1 MREGL
6 SKTKLLLLDS
16 CVCIDFLRGNLKKGY
31 DLMCKSDP
39 RLFKIPSVVQAE
51 LLLGAAKSNNP
62 DTNRF
67 FVEQFLLPFD
77 ILPFDSR
84 CAREYVSIRSYL
96 EKEGKKIGPNNL
108 MTLVQLLVLTM
119 RYLLPITCANLKGFR
134 GLNLKIGQRL
144 FSNYNYEVRVNL
156 AK

>member
-1 MREGL
+1 MF
-6 SKTKLLLLDS
+6 LLDS

-67 FVEQFLLPFD
+67 FVEQF
-77 ILPFDSR
+77 
-84 CAREYVSIRSYL
+84 
-96 EKEGKKIGPNNL
+96 
-108 MTLVQLLVLTM
+108 
-119 RYLLPITCANLKGFR
+119 
-134 GLNLKIGQRL
+134 
-144 FSNYNYEVRVNL
+144 
-156 AK
+156 

>member
-1 MREGL
+1 MF
-6 SKTKLLLLDS
+6 LLDS

-31 DLMCKSDP
+31 DLMRKSDP

-84 CAREYVSIRSYL
+84 CAREYASIRSYL
-96 EKEGKKIGPNNL
+96 EKEGKKIGPNDL
-108 MTLVQLLVLTM
+108 MIASIARAHNAVLVTYNM
-119 RYLLPITCANLKGFR
+119 REFKRVPGIELEDWA
-134 GLNLKIGQRL
+134 
-144 FSNYNYEVRVNL
+144 EVVF
-156 AK
+156 

>member
-1 MREGL
+1 MF
-6 SKTKLLLLDS
+6 LLDS
-16 CVCIDFLRGNLKKGY
+16 CVCVDFLRGNLKKGY

-84 CAREYVSIRSYL
+84 CARECASIRSCL
-96 EKEGKKIGPNNL
+96 EKEGKKIGPNDL
-108 MTLVQLLVLTM
+108 MIASIARAHNAVLVTHNM
-119 RYLLPITCANLKGFR
+119 REFKRVPGIELEDWA
-134 GLNLKIGQRL
+134 
-144 FSNYNYEVRVNL
+144 EVVF
-156 AK
+156 

>member
-1 MREGL
+1 MF
-6 SKTKLLLLDS
+6 LLDS

-84 CAREYVSIRSYL
+84 CAREYASIRSYL
-96 EKEGKKIGPNNL
+96 EKEGKKIGPNDL
-108 MTLVQLLVLTM
+108 MIASIARVHNAVLITHNM
-119 RYLLPITCANLKGFR
+119 REFKRVPGIELEDWA
-134 GLNLKIGQRL
+134 
-144 FSNYNYEVRVNL
+144 EVVF
-156 AK
+156 

>member
-1 MREGL
+1 MF
-6 SKTKLLLLDS
+6 LLDS

-31 DLMCKSDP
+31 DLMSKSDP

-84 CAREYVSIRSYL
+84 CAREYASIRSYL
-96 EKEGKKIGPNNL
+96 EKEGKKIGPNDL
-108 MTLVQLLVLTM
+108 MIASIARAHNAVLVTHNM
-119 RYLLPITCANLKGFR
+119 REFKRVPGIELEDWA
-134 GLNLKIGQRL
+134 
-144 FSNYNYEVRVNL
+144 EVVF
-156 AK
+156 

>member
-1 MREGL
+1 MF
-6 SKTKLLLLDS
+6 LLDS

-96 EKEGKKIGPNNL
+96 EKEGKKIGLNNL
-108 MTLVQLLVLTM
+108 MIASIARAHNAVLVTHNM
-119 RYLLPITCANLKGFR
+119 REFKRVPGIELEDWA
-134 GLNLKIGQRL
+134 
-144 FSNYNYEVRVNL
+144 EVVF
-156 AK
+156 

>member
-1 MREGL
+1 MF
-6 SKTKLLLLDS
+6 LLDS

-31 DLMCKSDP
+31 DLMYKSDP

-84 CAREYVSIRSYL
+84 CAREYASIRSYL
-96 EKEGKKIGPNNL
+96 EKEGKKIGPNDL
-108 MTLVQLLVLTM
+108 MIASIARVHNAVLVTHNM
-119 RYLLPITCANLKGFR
+119 REFKRVPGIELEDWA
-134 GLNLKIGQRL
+134 
-144 FSNYNYEVRVNL
+144 EVVF
-156 AK
+156 

>member
-1 MREGL
+1 MF
-6 SKTKLLLLDS
+6 LLDS

-77 ILPFDSR
+77 ILPVESR
-84 CAREYVSIRSYL
+84 CAREYVSIRSYW
-96 EKEGKKIGPNNL
+96 ETEGKKIGPNN
-108 MTLVQLLVLTM
+108 MMNASIARAHNAVLVTHNM
-119 RYLLPITCANLKGFR
+119 REFKRVPGIELEDWA
-134 GLNLKIGQRL
+134 
-144 FSNYNYEVRVNL
+144 EVVF
-156 AK
+156 

>member
-1 MREGL
+1 MF
-6 SKTKLLLLDS
+6 LLDS

-84 CAREYVSIRSYL
+84 CAREYASIRSYL
-96 EKEGKKIGPNNL
+96 EKEGKKIGPNDL
-108 MTLVQLLVLTM
+108 MIASIARVHNAVLVTHNM
-119 RYLLPITCANLKGFR
+119 REFKRVPGIELEDWA
-134 GLNLKIGQRL
+134 
-144 FSNYNYEVRVNL
+144 EVVF
-156 AK
+156 

>member
-1 MREGL
+1 MF
-6 SKTKLLLLDS
+6 LLDS

-84 CAREYVSIRSYL
+84 CAREYASIRFYL
-96 EKEGKKIGPNNL
+96 EKEGKKIGPNDL
-108 MTLVQLLVLTM
+108 MIASIARVHNAVLVTHNM
-119 RYLLPITCANLKGFR
+119 REFKRVPGIELEDWA
-134 GLNLKIGQRL
+134 
-144 FSNYNYEVRVNL
+144 EVVF
-156 AK
+156 

>member
-1 MREGL
+1 MF
-6 SKTKLLLLDS
+6 LLDS

-31 DLMCKSDP
+31 DLMRKSDP

-84 CAREYVSIRSYL
+84 CAREYASIRSYL
-96 EKEGKKIGPNNL
+96 EKEGKKIGPNDL
-108 MTLVQLLVLTM
+108 MIASIARVHNAVLVTHNM
-119 RYLLPITCANLKGFR
+119 REFKRVPGIELEDWA
-134 GLNLKIGQRL
+134 
-144 FSNYNYEVRVNL
+144 EVVF
-156 AK
+156 